1 MNFQIHLIFAS
12 NLNLKYF
19 ISTKLPEALQPTF
32 TSFGQFLL
40 INIYLPRLLNYK

>member
-1 MNFQIHLIFAS
+1 
-12 NLNLKYF
+12 
-19 ISTKLPEALQPTF
+19 LQPTF